1 MTVHHSVRITKNGFK
16 TLNLILQLTLPV
28 TCYLLPVAYSIALL
42 IALLL
47 SPLAKASA
55 LASNAVI
62 TPAPDVTWHQR
73 GELKHLSSLQGQ
85 PVLLLIAPS
94 PKSWDL
100 YRQLNALKGNYEHL
114 ANEHL
119 ICLAAFTQEGGP
131 VLSNIPFITV
141 DHGSAVG
148 AAYGVTDHFALALIS
163 PDGNLDCFSTH
174 VLAGQRIDDLINA
187 SYVNQG
193 KLRRP

>member
-1 MTVHHSVRITKNGFK
+1 MFNDYLSFGVKLFFSILVAVFLQPSVFSLQHSAS
-16 TLNLILQLTLPV
+16 LIH
-28 TCYLLPVAYSIALL
+28 
-42 IALLL
+42 
-47 SPLAKASA
+47 
-55 LASNAVI
+55 
-62 TPAPDVTWHQR
+62 PAPDVTWHQR

-100 YRQLNALKGNYEHL
+100 YRQLNALKESYEHL
-114 ANEHL
+114 ANDHL
-119 ICLAAFTQEGGP
+119 ICLAAFTEENGP

-141 DHGSAVG
+141 DQGVAVG
-148 AAYGVTDHFALALIS
+148 QAYHAEGRFALALIS

-174 VLAGQRIDDLINA
+174 VLAGQRIADLINA
-187 SYVNQG
+187 SYVNQV

>member
-1 MTVHHSVRITKNGFK
+1 MDPDNPTAYS
-16 TLNLILQLTLPV
+16 LQPI
-28 TCYLLPVAYSIALL
+28 AYSIALL
-42 IALLL
+42 ITLLL
-47 SPLAKASA
+47 SPLAKASPA
-55 LASNAVI
+55 LASNAVVS
-62 TPAPDVTWHQR
+62 PAPDLTWHQR

-94 PKSWDL
+94 SKSWDL

-114 ANEHL
+114 ANQHL
-119 ICLAAFTQEGGP
+119 ICLAAFTEEEGP

-174 VLAGQRIDDLINA
+174 VLAGQRIDDLIDA
-187 SYVNQG
+187 SYVNQV

>member
-1 MTVHHSVRITKNGFK
+1 MDPDNPTAYS
-16 TLNLILQLTLPV
+16 LQPI
-28 TCYLLPVAYSIALL
+28 AYSIALL
-42 IALLL
+42 ITLLL
-47 SPLAKASA
+47 SPLATASPA
-55 LASNAVI
+55 LASNAVVS
-62 TPAPDVTWHQR
+62 PAPDLTWHQR

-94 PKSWDL
+94 SKNWDL

-114 ANEHL
+114 ANQHL
-119 ICLAAFTQEGGP
+119 ICLAAFTEQEGP

-174 VLAGQRIDDLINA
+174 VLAGQRIDDLIDA
-187 SYVNQG
+187 SYVNQV